1 MRPVVYLSCAVLL
14 VACED
19 PEGVDLRLVPDP
31 NLNSEAQVLEALDR
45 IVLVVDSPDGL
56 YPPGSERATDGVQ
69 IEDADADPSDL
80 ELVATIPVPSDR
92 LPLVRLT
99 RGTLPDVA
107 LELRFLGVPA
117 EPGAPASVV
126 GRVQG
131 VQLGRPIEE
140 LAIPFNLRPE
150 LLPPRVTEVLPGDG
164 AAISGCEVPRLYVMF
179 SRPLDPATIIGAIT
193 IAPGTLDEVRLDP
206 SGLTAELRV
215 SGLSGAGDAPLRWSL
230 SIAASVTDLD
240 GRPLDQ
246 VASEPGPQ
254 PYDGSFEV
262 TCGPS
267 MENPDDEC
275 GGMSGGPMRCPFG
288 RLACVDGYCVP
299 AACDFAGCGGGTVCD
314 PATGR
319 CTLDCRP
326 WGEAEVCPEA
336 RPRCGEDG
344 VCAP

>member
-1 MRPVVYLSCAVLL
+1 MSRRAVIFACALQIA
-14 VACED
+14 ACEG

-31 NLNSEAQVLEALDR
+31 NLNREAQVLDALDT

-56 YPPGSERATDGVQ
+56 YPPGSERAAEGVQ

-80 ELVATIPVPSDR
+80 ELVATIPVASDR
-92 LPLVRLT
+92 LPLVRLV

-107 LELRFLGVPA
+107 LDLRFLGVPA

-131 VQLGRPIEE
+131 VHLGRPIEE

-164 AAISGCEVPRLYVMF
+164 AAIVGCDVPRLYVMF
-179 SRPLDPATIIGAIT
+179 SRPIDPATLAGAVTVTPGAI
-193 IAPGTLDEVRLDP
+193 DEVRLDP

-215 SGLSGAGDAPLRWSL
+215 GGLAGAGSLRWSL
-230 SIAASVTDLD
+230 AIAASVTDLE

-254 PYDGSFEV
+254 PYEASFEV

-267 MENPDDEC
+267 MGTPDDEC
-275 GGMSGGPMRCPFG
+275 GGTSGAPMRCPFG

-299 AACDFAGCGGGTVCD
+299 ESCDLAGCGEGTVCD

-319 CTLDCRP
+319 CALDCRP
-326 WGEAEVCPEA
+326 WGDAEVCPAE
-336 RPRCGEDG
+336 RPRCGDDG